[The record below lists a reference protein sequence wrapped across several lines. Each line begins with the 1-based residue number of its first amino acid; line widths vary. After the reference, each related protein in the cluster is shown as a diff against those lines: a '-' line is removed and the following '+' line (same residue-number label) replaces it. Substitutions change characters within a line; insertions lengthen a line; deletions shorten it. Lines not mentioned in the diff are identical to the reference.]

1 LRLFLAHALQLMPC
15 ATPVPDT
22 AAGRPGI
29 QTFDNS
35 TAIEGCKTM
44 MKTEEMVEAIIEA
57 KYAKGTN
64 WQEISKA
71 AGMSEIFVV
80 SACLGQNTL
89 PAEAAGKVVKFLDL
103 GNRAKDVE
111 IALQRPPKKAQAA
124 ETVSKD
130 PLIYRFHEITY
141 VYGDSIKEMIHEK
154 FGDGIMSAIDFDL
167 HVDRIPDPK
176 GDRVQVTM
184 SGKFLPY
191 KQW

>member
-1 LRLFLAHALQLMPC
+1 
-15 ATPVPDT
+15 
-22 AAGRPGI
+22 
-29 QTFDNS
+29 
-35 TAIEGCKTM
+35 M
-44 MKTEEMVEAIIEA
+44 MKKEEMVEAIIEA
-57 KYAKGTN
+57 KFMKGTS
-64 WQEISKA
+64 WEEISKA
-71 AGMSEIFVV
+71 AGMSEVFVI

-89 PAEAAGKVVKFLDL
+89 PAEAAAKVASFLDL

-141 VYGDSIKEMIHEK
+141 VYGDSLKEMIHEK
-154 FGDGIMSAIDFDL
+154 FGDGIMSAIDFEL
-167 HVDRIPDPK
+167 YVEKVPHPK
-176 GDRVQVTM
+176 GDRVKVTM

>member
-1 LRLFLAHALQLMPC
+1 
-15 ATPVPDT
+15 
-22 AAGRPGI
+22 
-29 QTFDNS
+29 
-35 TAIEGCKTM
+35 M
-44 MKTEEMVEAIIEA
+44 MKKEEMVEAIIEA
-57 KYAKGTN
+57 KYMKGTS
-64 WQEISKA
+64 WEEISKA
-71 AGMSEIFVV
+71 AGMSEVFVI

-89 PAEAAGKVVKFLDL
+89 PAEAAAKVASFLDL

-141 VYGDSIKEMIHEK
+141 VYGDSLKEMIHEK
-154 FGDGIMSAIDFDL
+154 FGDGIMSAIDFEL
-167 HVDRIPDPK
+167 YVEKVPHPK
-176 GDRVQVTM
+176 GDRVKVTM

>member
-1 LRLFLAHALQLMPC
+1 
-15 ATPVPDT
+15 
-22 AAGRPGI
+22 
-29 QTFDNS
+29 
-35 TAIEGCKTM
+35 M
-44 MKTEEMVEAIIEA
+44 MKKEEMVEAIIEA
-57 KYAKGTN
+57 KYTKDTS
-64 WQEISKA
+64 WEEIAKA
-71 AGMSEIFVV
+71 AGMSDIFVI

-89 PAEAAGKVVKFLDL
+89 PAAAAAKVAAFLDL

-111 IALQRPPKKAQAA
+111 IALQRPPKKAQEA

-141 VYGDSIKEMIHEK
+141 VYGDAIKEMIHEK

-167 HVDRIPDPK
+167 YVERVPDPK
-176 GDRVQVTM
+176 GDRVKVSM

>member
-1 LRLFLAHALQLMPC
+1 
-15 ATPVPDT
+15 
-22 AAGRPGI
+22 
-29 QTFDNS
+29 
-35 TAIEGCKTM
+35 M

-57 KYAKGTN
+57 KYAKGTS

>member
-1 LRLFLAHALQLMPC
+1 
-15 ATPVPDT
+15 
-22 AAGRPGI
+22 
-29 QTFDNS
+29 
-35 TAIEGCKTM
+35 M
-44 MKTEEMVEAIIEA
+44 MKKEEMVEAIIEA
-57 KYAKGTN
+57 KYTKGTS
-64 WQEISKA
+64 WEEISKA
-71 AGMSEIFVV
+71 AGMSDIFVI

-89 PAEAAGKVVKFLDL
+89 PAAAAAKVAAFLDL

-111 IALQRPPKKAQAA
+111 IALQRPPKKGQEA

-141 VYGDSIKEMIHEK
+141 VYGDAIKEMIHEK

-167 HVDRIPDPK
+167 YVERVPDPK
-176 GDRVQVTM
+176 GDRVKVSM